1 MPCEG
6 LRVLALLI
14 SSTIDQVSLKP
25 KYPIHL
31 LAHLADLIQLA
42 LLMYNVGE
50 NCFKI
55 LCMMCLLGLLNCL
68 CNLGILMLK
77 VFCIFVSTGW
87 ISIAITRYI
96 STAFR
101 LGIDC
106 S

>member
-6 LRVLALLI
+6 LRALALII
-14 SSTIDQVSLKP
+14 SSTIDQVSLKT

-31 LAHLADLIQLA
+31 LAHLADSILLA
-42 LLMYNVGE
+42 LLMYNVSE

-55 LCMMCLLGLLNCL
+55 PFMMCLLGLLNCL

-96 STAFR
+96 SAGFR
-101 LGIDC
+101 AGIGC
-106 S
+106 